1 MWGICSLDS
10 YDRHTKYKYLG
21 RPQKMKLYPP
31 HPGWQAELVKPMTVP
46 TSLLRETICLGDF
59 GISISAGTSVINKV
73 HQPVRYCAPELFHD
87 KDPSFASDMWS
98 YMCLFAEL
106 YLDVR
111 LFYPTGSPAVVSRM
125 VEVLG
130 PLPEHW
136 KGDYKGAG
144 TSDDSWYDQSRKPT
158 QTLKSIFDR
167 LRPEASQ
174 TERDHVLSIMSK
186 GFCYLPESR
195 LSAAEL
201 QQDLSFQ
208 AIMEIFSC

>member
-1 MWGICSLDS
+1 
-10 YDRHTKYKYLG
+10 
-21 RPQKMKLYPP
+21 
-31 HPGWQAELVKPMTVP
+31 MTVP

-59 GISISAGTSVINKV
+59 GISIPAGTSVINKV

-125 VEVLG
+125 VDVLG
-130 PLPEHW
+130 PLSEHW

-144 TSDDSWYDQSRKPT
+144 TSDDWWYDQSRKPIR
-158 QTLKSIFDR
+158 TLKSTIYR

-186 GFCYLPESR
+186 GFCYLPKSR
-195 LSAAEL
+195 LSTAEL

-208 AIMEIFSC
+208 AIMKLFSY